1 MRSVLKYFENVLNGE
16 VKMKSEAEDFVLKAL
31 GRKAEELRDIA
42 SESEFKLTFNFF
54 DLDSAVKSSGY
65 YEITTEGNF
74 SLDEKDIE

>member
-1 MRSVLKYFENVLNGE
+1 VRSVLKYFENVLNGE
-16 VKMKSEAEDFVLKAL
+16 VKIKSEAEDFVLKAL

-42 SESEFKLTFNFF
+42 SESEFKLTFNF

-65 YEITTEGNF
+65 YEITTEGSF